1 MGANEKFAFDHGVDA
16 VLNGHAKQISDR
28 GVQFVRS
35 SSGSSRTSVQTVNH
49 VPTWRPQLL
58 MDSCALAWGHL
69 APHRVLYACRSVLVS
84 ADVGNFE
91 EAAGWRT
98 NVRPEPS
105 FEEVLMFSD
114 AAPAKAV
121 TFLMR
126 GSTAW
131 GFFGV
136 ASITAIPGP
145 YPIMQVSSQAAVQKQ
160 YVGARM
166 CGLAWQQCL
175 DAIVADDG
183 AEVCTFSDQGLLGL
197 MSD

>member
-1 MGANEKFAFDHGVDA
+1 MGASEKFAFDHGVDA

-35 SSGSSRTSVQTVNH
+35 SSGSSRFPVQTANH
-49 VPTWRPQLL
+49 VPRCRPQLL
-58 MDSCALAWGHL
+58 PDSCALAWGHL
-69 APHRVLYACRSVLVS
+69 APHRVLCACRSVLVS
-84 ADVGNFE
+84 ADGGNFQ

-105 FEEVLMFSD
+105 FAEVFMFSD

-136 ASITAIPGP
+136 DSTTS
-145 YPIMQVSSQAAVQKQ
+145 V
-160 YVGARM
+160 
-166 CGLAWQQCL
+166 AWSCQL
-175 DAIVADDG
+175 
-183 AEVCTFSDQGLLGL
+183 FLWLFL
-197 MSD
+197 